1 MLQCCTLNSRG
12 EHHEKR
18 LQGGADDGPVAEE
31 PNGKDGS
38 GSSVLRLINYEY
50 RPEHWEEAEENDDW
64 ALFQGLGG
72 KRQLV
77 SAGSASRSA
86 REGEN
91 LLGYSTPF

>member
-50 RPEHWEEAEENDDW
+50 RPEHWEEAEENDD
-64 ALFQGLGG
+64 LGTLPG
-72 KRQLV
+72 AGREASVGVSGIRQ
-77 SAGSASRSA
+77 S
-86 REGEN
+86 
-91 LLGYSTPF
+91 